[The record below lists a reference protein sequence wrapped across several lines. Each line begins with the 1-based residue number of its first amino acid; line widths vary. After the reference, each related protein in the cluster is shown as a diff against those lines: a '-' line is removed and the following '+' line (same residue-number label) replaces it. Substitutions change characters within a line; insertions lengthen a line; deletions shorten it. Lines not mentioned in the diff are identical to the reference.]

1 MSEIKATNINQ
12 PRSLRAARLDRG
24 LTQEKLAADLGVRQ
38 GYISNCERG
47 HKNPGPMFRHFLS
60 HYFGLPV
67 DVVSGWFSG
76 TQSKA
81 A

>member
-1 MSEIKATNINQ
+1 MSEIQPPLVTQ
-12 PRSLRAARLDRG
+12 PRSLRAARRERG
-24 LTQEKLAADLGVRQ
+24 LTQEQLAADLGVRQ
-38 GYISNCERG
+38 GYISNVERG

-67 DVVSGWFSG
+67 DVVAGWFSG
-76 TQSKA
+76 AEGKA

>member
-1 MSEIKATNINQ
+1 MNATKPRSTKQ
-12 PRSLRAARLDRG
+12 PRSLRDARRDRG

-38 GYISNCERG
+38 GYISNVERG

-60 HYFGLPV
+60 HYFALPV
-67 DVVSGWFSG
+67 AVVASWFPAP
-76 TQSKA
+76 QRKA

>member
-1 MSEIKATNINQ
+1 MNEMTQPAVTQ
-12 PRSLRAARLDRG
+12 PRSLKAARRGRG

-38 GYISNCERG
+38 GYISNIERG

-67 DVVSGWFSG
+67 DVVESWFPASER
-76 TQSKA
+76 QA